1 MQEQDKKDLM
11 AGMRRKRLKKY
22 ALTALALVIVVSAAV
37 SFKLEDRNA
46 KLPDGQG
53 EIVVNTDQTGEN
65 LDAQDGSGDADD
77 AAQAGGSDADAK
89 GQDGSETAG
98 GDTDKPADKGKSQ
111 AGTGKEKTKPTK
123 KYTEAE
129 KKKLD
134 AKDIK
139 VDNKDDFTASNDGNR
154 ALKPEVPEKVTVTL
168 EIRCDT
174 LSRDMDRPE
183 NPAIQAHPPTD
194 GVILKTSTYKGTTDN
209 TVFDALNTLCRN
221 NDIQLDFSYTPMFES
236 NYIKGI
242 NYLYE
247 FDGGPQSGWM
257 YKVNDWF
264 PNYGCSSY
272 YLRDG
277 DVIVWCYT
285 CEGLGTDVGAD
296 EWMG

>member
-1 MQEQDKKDLM
+1 MRKERGESMQEQEKKELM
-11 AGMRRKRLKKY
+11 GNMRKKRLKKY
-22 ALTALALVIVVSAAV
+22 ALTALALVIVVSVAV
-37 SFKLEDRNA
+37 GFKLEGRDA

-53 EIVVNTDQTGEN
+53 EIVVNQEQTGEN
-65 LDAQDGSGDADD
+65 PAAQGEDGDTGDAEGSGDET
-77 AAQAGGSDADAK
+77 QEQDADKTTQDSADKTK
-89 GQDGSETAG
+89 GNEA
-98 GDTDKPADKGKSQ
+98 KPA
-111 AGTGKEKTKPTK
+111 K

-129 KKKLD
+129 KKELD
-134 AKDIK
+134 AKDIE
-139 VDNKDDFTASNDGNR
+139 VDNSDDFTASNDGNR
-154 ALKPEVPEKVTVTL
+154 ALKPEIPENVTVTL

-174 LSRDMDRPE
+174 LSQDMSKLE
-183 NPAIQAHPPTD
+183 NPAIEEYIPKD
-194 GVILKTSTYKGTTDN
+194 GVILKKTTYKGTTEN

-257 YKVNDWF
+257 YKVNEWF

-285 CEGLGTDVGAD
+285 CEGLGADVGAD
-296 EWMG
+296 EWMS